1 MPIESCQNLIIGSG
15 VAGKVLSWSLGKM
28 GQKTIVVERSMIG
41 GACPNIAC
49 LPSKNVVYSAKAVS
63 LVDPVRG
70 LGVVTGSLKVDMPA
84 VIRRKRKMVETL
96 VKIHLDNF
104 AASGVEIVMGEA
116 RFVEPKTV
124 EVKLNTGGTRRLTGQ
139 RVFLDVGTHAS
150 IPSTPG
156 LAAAAP

>member
-49 LPSKNVVYSAKAVS
+49 LPSKNVVYSAKAIA

-70 LGVVTGSLKVDMPA
+70 LGVVTGSPKVDMPA
-84 VIRRKRKMVETL
+84 VIRDSYQYFTQSEVDRLQRAGYNGGFTALEEAVGL
-96 VKIHLDNF
+96 YVKGYLD
-104 AASGVEIVMGEA
+104 SPD
-116 RFVEPKTV
+116 RY
-124 EVKLNTGGTRRLTGQ
+124 R
-139 RVFLDVGTHAS
+139 
-150 IPSTPG
+150 
-156 LAAAAP
+156 